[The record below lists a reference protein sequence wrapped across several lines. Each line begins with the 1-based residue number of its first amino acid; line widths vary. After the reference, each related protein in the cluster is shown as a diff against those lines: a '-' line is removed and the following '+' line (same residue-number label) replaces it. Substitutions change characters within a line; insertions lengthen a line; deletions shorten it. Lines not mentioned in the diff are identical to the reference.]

1 MSRLKERI
9 ENFNKA
15 FDIYSDAVKEFDEKK
30 VLTHMALVQA
40 YEICFELAWK
50 CLKDYLQQ
58 KGIDVNY
65 PTEVIK
71 EAFNKNTLKNGQLW
85 IDMLQKDQ
93 KGTPSSSHL
102 ISIIVLNASNCF
114 FSSSVIILYLPFYK
128 HLVKPNLHNTR
139 YFLHQ

>member
-1 MSRLKERI
+1 MSRLNERI

-15 FDIYSDAVKEFDEKK
+15 FNIYSEAVEDFDEKK
-30 VLTHMALVQA
+30 VLTHMALVQT

-85 IDMLQKDQ
+85 IDMLNARNS
-93 KGTPSSSHL
+93 TSHEYNMEKVSKYL
-102 ISIIVLNASNCF
+102 IEIS
-114 FSSSVIILYLPFYK
+114 
-128 HLVKPNLHNTR
+128 TT
-139 YFLHQ
+139 YFEEIEKFKSWLGEISEQ

>member
-1 MSRLKERI
+1 MT
-9 ENFNKA
+9 NFNKA

-58 KGIDVNY
+58 KVIDVNY

-85 IDMLQKDQ
+85 IDMLNARNSTSYEYNMEKVS
-93 KGTPSSSHL
+93 KYL
-102 ISIIVLNASNCF
+102 IEISTV
-114 FSSSVIILYLPFYK
+114 
-128 HLVKPNLHNTR
+128 
-139 YFLHQ
+139 YFEEIENFKSWLGEISEQ

>member
-50 CLKDYLQQ
+50 CLKNYLQQ

-71 EAFNKNTLKNGQLW
+71 EALNKNTLKNGQLW
-85 IDMLQKDQ
+85 IDMLNARNS
-93 KGTPSSSHL
+93 TSHEYNMEKVSKYL
-102 ISIIVLNASNCF
+102 IEIS
-114 FSSSVIILYLPFYK
+114 
-128 HLVKPNLHNTR
+128 TT
-139 YFLHQ
+139 YFEEIEKFKNWLGEISEQ

>member
-85 IDMLQKDQ
+85 IDMLNARNS
-93 KGTPSSSHL
+93 TSHEYNMEKVSKYL
-102 ISIIVLNASNCF
+102 IEIS
-114 FSSSVIILYLPFYK
+114 
-128 HLVKPNLHNTR
+128 TT
-139 YFLHQ
+139 YFEEIENFKNWLGEISEQ

>member
-50 CLKDYLQQ
+50 CLKDYLQE
-58 KGIDVNY
+58 KGIEVNY

-85 IDMLQKDQ
+85 IDMLNARNS
-93 KGTPSSSHL
+93 TSHEYNMEKVSKYL
-102 ISIIVLNASNCF
+102 IEIS
-114 FSSSVIILYLPFYK
+114 
-128 HLVKPNLHNTR
+128 TT
-139 YFLHQ
+139 YFEEIEKFKNWLGEISEQ

>member
-1 MSRLKERI
+1 MT
-9 ENFNKA
+9 NFNKA

-85 IDMLQKDQ
+85 IDMLNARNSTSYEYNMEKVS
-93 KGTPSSSHL
+93 KYL
-102 ISIIVLNASNCF
+102 IEISTV
-114 FSSSVIILYLPFYK
+114 
-128 HLVKPNLHNTR
+128 
-139 YFLHQ
+139 YFEEIENFKSWLGEISEQ

>member
-50 CLKDYLQQ
+50 CLKNYLQQ

-71 EAFNKNTLKNGQLW
+71 EALNKNTLKNGQLW
-85 IDMLQKDQ
+85 IDMLNARN
-93 KGTPSSSHL
+93 SISHEYNMEKVSKYL
-102 ISIIVLNASNCF
+102 IEIS
-114 FSSSVIILYLPFYK
+114 
-128 HLVKPNLHNTR
+128 TT
-139 YFLHQ
+139 YFEEIEKFKNWLGEISEQ